1 MLTRYLSTDMANRS
15 SLAPH
20 PRAAAVLAIC
30 FGLLGS
36 ATAAPECNLPPQ
48 TLALYQA
55 ALKHIET
62 SAPIEPPMREDQLK
76 SALLA
81 AEKASCRGAALALA
95 TVKLHALSEQGLPQA
110 DIDRFATEMDGHL
123 QHAVSI
129 GEGHFLAGLFYSSDQ
144 TKYFSAVRAERHLQL
159 AAEGGNVKGITFLW
173 HLYRDGAPGF
183 AVDEE
188 KAKFWMEKL
197 PPAERP
203 R

>member
-1 MLTRYLSTDMANRS
+1 MANRWTF
-15 SLAPH
+15 APH
-20 PRAAAVLAIC
+20 PRAAAVLSIC

-36 ATAAPECNLPPQ
+36 AAAAPECNLPPQ

-55 ALKHIET
+55 ALKHVET
-62 SAPIEPPMREDQLK
+62 GAPIEPPMQEAQLK

-81 AEKASCRGAALALA
+81 AEKASCQGAALALA

-110 DIDRFATEMDGHL
+110 DIDRLATEMDGHL
-123 QHAVSI
+123 QHALSI

-144 TKYFSAVRAERHLQL
+144 TKYFSAARAERHLQL
-159 AAEGGNVKGITFLW
+159 AAEGGKVEAIRFLW

-183 AVDEE
+183 GVDED

-197 PPAERP
+197 PPSERL

>member
-1 MLTRYLSTDMANRS
+1 MANRRTF
-15 SLAPH
+15 APH
-20 PRAAAVLAIC
+20 PRAAAVLSIC
-30 FGLLGS
+30 FGFLGS

-48 TLALYQA
+48 TLSRYQA
-55 ALKHIET
+55 ALKHVET
-62 SAPIEPPMREDQLK
+62 SAPIEPPMQEGQLR

-95 TVKLHALSEQGLPQA
+95 TVKFHALSEQGLPQA
-110 DIDRFATEMDGHL
+110 NIDRLATEMDGHL

-144 TKYFSAVRAERHLQL
+144 TKYFSAARAERHLKL

-183 AVDEE
+183 ADDE
-188 KAKFWMEKL
+188 KKTKFWMEKL
-197 PPAERP
+197 PPAERL